1 MNTGLWREEANVSV
15 NIIALASV
23 ILHCSESITKAT
35 AWNIYY
41 QETGSLIC

>member
-1 MNTGLWREEANVSV
+1 MNTGLWREEVNVSV
-15 NIIALASV
+15 NIIAWDSV
-23 ILHCSESITKAT
+23 ISLCSECITKAT